1 MNINKYT
8 SEEADDTVQKYY
20 ELVGR
25 YPLLKRKEEKELFEV
40 MQKWSKNMAKCGQ
53 RTRTNGKAA
62 RERIINSNLRL
73 VIKMCKDYTGLGLPL
88 LDLISEG
95 NMGLMRAVEK
105 FELDKGAKFSTYASF
120 WIRQCIFRS
129 LDNKARLIRVPSDAN
144 RKYPKIMK
152 YINEQEEITGEKPSI
167 EEIAKKFKTAKHR
180 VISIIEARQ
189 TMTSFDCKIG
199 DDDDGDSATWGDR
212 ISDEI
217 NDAPDTNIEIIDN
230 KNTLNR
236 LLNKLTPRERSI
248 LIRRFGINDKDFETL
263 ENIGDTV
270 GVTRER
276 IRQIEE
282 KAIRKL
288 RLLVKNEY
296 EISLDEKQSLFMF
309 KF

>member
-25 YPLLKRKEEKELFEV
+25 YPLLKKKEEVELFEV
-40 MQKWSKNMAKCGQ
+40 MQKWTKNMAKCGQ
-53 RTRTNGKAA
+53 KTRINGKAA
-62 RERIINSNLRL
+62 REKIINSNLRL
-73 VIKMCKDYTGLGLPL
+73 VIKMSKDYAGLGLPL

-95 NMGLMRAVEK
+95 NMGLMKAVEK

-129 LDNKARLIRVPSDAN
+129 LDNKARLIRVPSEAN
-144 RKYPKIMK
+144 RKYPHIVR
-152 YINEQEEITGEKPSI
+152 YINEQEEITGEKPSV
-167 EEIAKKFKTAKHR
+167 EEIAKKFKTAPHR
-180 VISIIEARQ
+180 IISIMEARQ
-189 TMTSFDCKIG
+189 AMTSFEAKIG
-199 DDDDGDSATWGDR
+199 DQDDGDAQTYGDR

-217 NDAPDTNIEIIDN
+217 NDTPDTKIEQIDN
-230 KNTLNR
+230 KKTLNK
-236 LLNKLTPRERSI
+236 LLKKLTPRERSI
-248 LIRRFGINDKDFETL
+248 IIRRFGINDKDFETL

-276 IRQIEE
+276 IRQIED
-282 KAIRKL
+282 KALRKL

-296 EISLDEKQSLFMF
+296 EITLDEKQSVFMF